1 MKSFNK
7 ILSAA
12 VVATLAISVVAT
24 SASAHTPRN
33 YKSPGGIFPALFGP
47 FGAGAAVGKSTS
59 IAHWTTTT
67 MVNKNT
73 YFIKNVVGQGNQPW
87 VQVPKQAYNN
97 VNLNTHIRKIETT
110 QKGKTTKHSRSSKSR
125 SAQGKMIVGCIMG
138 SALGAITASV
148 RKATALGNP
157 PRWRSQ
163 AEHERIVASGYE
175 KQFELT
181 SDEAATALAFCGLG
195 SFALHWEQKKPA
207 VRKAVVVRARY

>member
-1 MKSFNK
+1 MKFLK
-7 ILSAA
+7 TILSAA
-12 VVATLAISVVAT
+12 VVATLAMSVVAT
-24 SASAHTPRN
+24 SASAHNPNN
-33 YKSPGGIFPALFGP
+33 YKAPGGIFPALFGP
-47 FGAGAAVGKSTS
+47 FGAGAAVGTSTS
-59 IAHWTTTT
+59 TINWTTTT

-110 QKGKTTKHSRSSKSR
+110 QKAKTTKHSRSSKSR

-148 RKATALGNP
+148 RKASAMGNP

-181 SDEAATALAFCGLG
+181 NDEAQTALALCGLG
-195 SFALHWEQKKPA
+195 SFALHWERTAPMPH
-207 VRKAVVVRARY
+207 VVRARY